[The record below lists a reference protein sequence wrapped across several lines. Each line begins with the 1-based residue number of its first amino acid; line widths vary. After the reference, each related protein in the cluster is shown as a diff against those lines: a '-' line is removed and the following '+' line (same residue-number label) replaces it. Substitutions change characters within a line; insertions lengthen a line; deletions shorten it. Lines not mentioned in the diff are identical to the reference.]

1 MSLQCMFL
9 LRKAAGTMQ
18 DQPTVSRGLL
28 RKQTM
33 QANKQLKVDA
43 RKKRRDTEKARVSA
57 QPPLSHVNL
66 AAVRLSHKDTF

>member
-1 MSLQCMFL
+1 MFL

-33 QANKQLKVDA
+33 QAKKQFKVDA
-43 RKKRRDTEKARVSA
+43 RKKRGDTEKARVSA
-57 QPPLSHVNL
+57 QPPFHVNL
-66 AAVRLSHKDTF
+66 AAVRISHKTTF